1 MSAATSLRALP
12 KLESPFDAE
21 DLLRSKSASALAR
34 PGKASGGDGASQA
47 TISKPGAKAG
57 AATKG
62 DLKAKLA
69 AMRAAKRRPGPKK
82 LAPLVKPEAD
92 HYVPPPDC
100 DPPQSL
106 LRYGAPLFV
115 GVDNEDEYVPFGI
128 QERTCSPDL
137 DDMVN
142 AMLPPREWTQLT
154 GTWCQFVAKEP
165 ATREDLLKLSGD
177 LDELLRDRQARPKGI
192 CPVRQALF
200 SQTFDEL
207 IRQVTL
213 DQPLLGLMLL
223 RIRDQ
228 QRMVNDATSWV
239 HLAGVDFGMEK
250 LIAAEPGMEEL
261 IVKIAALEAESS
273 TIVDHIMELY
283 KKADVEEKR
292 AAELRAIQEKIN
304 RDEIEALKFQGQHL
318 DGLLRMFGPGGNK
331 PT

>member
-1 MSAATSLRALP
+1 MAATSLRALP
-12 KLESPFDAE
+12 ALESPFDAE
-21 DLLRSKSASALAR
+21 DLAMSRSTSALPR
-34 PGKASGGDGASQA
+34 PTNDGAP
-47 TISKPGAKAG
+47 IRKPGMHPRG
-57 AATKG
+57 G
-62 DLKAKLA
+62 
-69 AMRAAKRRPGPKK
+69 KRRPGPSGPKK
-82 LAPLVKPEAD
+82 LKPLVKAEPGHFD
-92 HYVPPPDC
+92 PPPDA

-106 LRYGAPLFV
+106 LRYDAPLFV
-115 GVDNEDEYVPFGI
+115 GVDGDDELIGDMGVK
-128 QERTCSPDL
+128 ERTCAPDL

-142 AMLPPREWTQLT
+142 AMLPPRQWTQLT
-154 GTWCQFVAKEP
+154 GTWCQFVSKTP
-165 ATREDLLKLSGD
+165 ATRDDLVALSNE
-177 LDELLRDRQARPKGI
+177 LDGLLRDRQARPKGI

-261 IVKIAALEAESS
+261 IVKIAAFEAESS